1 MIDRVDAC
9 ETEHGTYFR
18 VIDYKSGAKTFSLAG
33 IYHQLDL
40 QLAVYLDAASQ
51 IKAGAKPAGML
62 YFRIQEPMVAAAAP
76 LTEEEA
82 ATAVQDS
89 MRLDGLVLNDEA
101 VVRDMD
107 RDFADGSA
115 FLPVKVNKDGTIR
128 QSASVA
134 TMQQFGVLSKY
145 VKQTLRQ
152 IGDNILRGQD

>member
-1 MIDRVDAC
+1 
-9 ETEHGTYFR
+9 
-18 VIDYKSGAKTFSLAG
+18 
-33 IYHQLDL
+33 
-40 QLAVYLDAASQ
+40 
-51 IKAGAKPAGML
+51 ML

-76 LTEEEA
+76 LTEEKA
-82 ATAVQDS
+82 AAAVQDS

-107 RDFADGSA
+107 HDFADGSA

-152 IGDNILRGQD
+152 IGDNILRGRIDIAPYQNGELSPCMYCAYKSVCKFDPARTGNRYRVCEKVKVSELWDKLNQE